1 MKSGPFIGVWEAK
14 AEVRRT
20 SESFGLRSVTDS
32 EKDLMS
38 RRQYS
43 SSEATMQYTVHVVDL
58 EMDHSKN
65 FSKICSPQN
74 LISDVTHHLEANFRS
89 IYTIL
94 LLSFGDMILV
104 LVSFK

>member
-14 AEVRRT
+14 AEVWRT

-43 SSEATMQYTVHVVDL
+43 LSEATVPYTVHVGDL
-58 EMDHSKN
+58 EMDHSEK
-65 FSKICSPQN
+65 
-74 LISDVTHHLEANFRS
+74 
-89 IYTIL
+89 
-94 LLSFGDMILV
+94 
-104 LVSFK
+104 